1 MTAED
6 RVAAVRPTPV
16 AAFVVEPSEPAAG
29 EEIRLL
35 DLSYD
40 PAGDGIAFRAWD
52 LGDGTTSIAG
62 QPTHR
67 YVRDGLYDVSLRVT
81 ARDGRVGI
89 ASARI
94 AVATHDIG
102 ITRIDAPWN
111 ARAGDRASVVVVVV
125 SRHRAEIAQIE
136 LFRQR
141 GVREWESAGL
151 QTRPVPEGGNIEVV
165 FTVPFDAADA
175 EVGHVTFGA
184 RATLVGAT
192 DATPEDNGLTAPPTI
207 VARPPIRRL

>member
-1 MTAED
+1 MTCERA
-6 RVAAVRPTPV
+6 AAVRPSPV
-16 AAFVVEPSEPAAG
+16 ASFVVEPSEPAAG

-40 PAGDGIAFRAWD
+40 PAGDGIALHAWD
-52 LGDGTTSIAG
+52 LGDGTTSVAA
-62 QPTHR
+62 QPIHR
-67 YVRDGLYDVSLRVT
+67 YSRDGVYTVSLHVT
-81 ARDGRVGI
+81 SRDGRVGV
-89 ASARI
+89 AST
-94 AVATHDIG
+94 AVTVTTHDIAL
-102 ITRIDAPWN
+102 IRLDAPWK
-111 ARAGDRASVVVVVV
+111 AKVGELAKVVAVVA

-141 GVREWESAGL
+141 GVRTWESSGV
-151 QTRPVPEGGNIEVV
+151 QTRPVPAGGNIEVP
-165 FTVPFDAADA
+165 FTVSFEAADA

-207 VARPPIRRL
+207 VARPPTRPL

>member
-1 MTAED
+1 MTGED
-6 RVAAVRPTPV
+6 RAAAVRPTPV
-16 AAFVVEPSEPAAG
+16 AAFVVEPAEPATG

-40 PAGDGIAFRAWD
+40 PAGDGIAFRTWD

-67 YVRDGLYDVSLRVT
+67 YVRDGFYDVSLRVT

-89 ASARI
+89 ASARV

-102 ITRIDAPWN
+102 IMRIDAPWK
-111 ARAGDRASVVVVVV
+111 ARAGEQATVVVVVV
-125 SRHRAEIAQIE
+125 SRHRAEIAQVE

-141 GVREWESAGL
+141 GVRDWESVAI
-151 QTRPVPEGGNIEVV
+151 QTRPIPEGRSLRVV
-165 FTVPFDAADA
+165 FDVLFDDADA

-192 DATPEDNGLTAPPTI
+192 DATPDDNALTVAPTL
-207 VARPPIRRL
+207 VARRQ

>member
-1 MTAED
+1 MTGD
-6 RVAAVRPTPV
+6 DHAAALRPTPV
-16 AAFVVEPSEPAAG
+16 ASFVVEPTDPAAG

-40 PAGDGIAFRAWD
+40 PAGDGIAFHTWD

-81 ARDGRVGI
+81 ARDGREGI
-89 ASARI
+89 ASARV

-102 ITRIDAPWN
+102 ITRIDAPWK

-125 SRHRAEIAQIE
+125 SRHRAEIAQVE

-141 GVREWESAGL
+141 GMRERESVAI
-151 QTRPVPEGGNIEVV
+151 QTRPITAHRSLDIV
-165 FTVPFDAADA
+165 FDVTFDDADA

-192 DATPEDNGLTAPPTI
+192 DATPDDNALTVAPTL
-207 VARPPIRRL
+207 VAGRRRS